1 MKGGDYMDIKI
12 LKGLLGIYQ
21 VYINGMLVID
31 ISPWKNLIITVN
43 DKFIFN
49 LEDIVSIHIK
59 KND

>member
-59 KND
+59 KK

>member
-1 MKGGDYMDIKI
+1 MDIKI

-59 KND
+59 KK